1 MSREPHDT
9 PSRPVID
16 PSASVHATARI
27 GAFTVVEGRVQI
39 GPDCAIGHHV
49 VIHEG
54 TKIGA
59 GVRIDDHA
67 VIGKLPMRAARS
79 AITKSAD
86 ALPPAAI
93 GDACIVGTSAVIYA
107 GATIGEKV
115 LVADL
120 ATIRE
125 HVTVGAMT
133 IVGRGVAIENKC
145 TIGTRCKL
153 ETGSYVCALSEVGDD
168 CFIAPEAVFTNDN
181 FLGRTKERFKH
192 HKGPTL
198 KRGARIGANATLLP
212 GKIIGED
219 ALVAAGSV
227 VTKDVPARMI
237 VMGSP
242 ARVVRPVPAEQLIER
257 QET

>member
-1 MSREPHDT
+1 MQTQPDMRAW
-9 PSRPVID
+9 ID
-16 PSASVHATARI
+16 PSASVDPSARVGPFAVIHAGARI
-27 GAFTVVEGRVQI
+27 GAESTI
-39 GPDCAIGHHV
+39 GSHA
-49 VIHEG
+49 VIHAG
-54 TKIGA
+54 TRIGT

-67 VIGKLPMRAARS
+67 VIGKQPMRAARS
-79 AITKSAD
+79 AITRQAEE
-86 ALPPAAI
+86 LPPATI
-93 GDACIVGTSAVIYA
+93 GDRCLVGTHAVIYA

-145 TIGTRCKL
+145 TIGARCKL
-153 ETGSYVCALSEVGDD
+153 ETGSYVCALSEIGDD
-168 CFIAPEAVFTNDN
+168 CFIAPEVTFTNDN

-198 KRGARIGANATLLP
+198 KRGARLGANSTILP

-227 VTKDVPARMI
+227 ASKDVPARTI
-237 VMGSP
+237 VLGAP
-242 ARVVRPVPAEQLIER
+242 ARPLRAVPKDQLVEN
-257 QET
+257 QE